1 MRPLNISNRLHI
13 YLLYT
18 PFSQKF
24 VTNHENTN
32 NGFHTLLYFIKKTRY
47 SEVVFFFNDY
57 LIDIMYGVHVISY
70 SRNIQTLGVLLL
82 SKKNAF

>member
-1 MRPLNISNRLHI
+1 MAFI
-13 YLLYT
+13 LY
-18 PFSQKF
+18 
-24 VTNHENTN
+24 
-32 NGFHTLLYFIKKTRY
+32 YFIKKTRY
-47 SEVVFFFNDY
+47 SEVVFFYDY

>member
-18 PFSQKF
+18 LFSQNF
-24 VTNHENTN
+24 VTNQENTI
-32 NGFHTLLYFIKKTRY
+32 LYSIKLQKARY
-47 SEVVFFFNDY
+47 SQVVFFNNY
-57 LIDIMYGVHVISY
+57 LIDIMYGAHVISY

>member
-18 PFSQKF
+18 LFSQKF

-32 NGFHTLLYFIKKTRY
+32 NGFHTLLYFIKKKL
-47 SEVVFFFNDY
+47 VIQKLFFFNDY

>member
-1 MRPLNISNRLHI
+1 MGFI
-13 YLLYT
+13 LY
-18 PFSQKF
+18 SIQLQKA
-24 VTNHENTN
+24 
-32 NGFHTLLYFIKKTRY
+32 RY
-47 SEVVFFFNDY
+47 SQVVFFNNY

>member
-1 MRPLNISNRLHI
+1 MKIQI
-13 YLLYT
+13 MA
-18 PFSQKF
+18 FI
-24 VTNHENTN
+24 
-32 NGFHTLLYFIKKTRY
+32 LYFIKKTRY
-47 SEVVFFFNDY
+47 SEVVFFNDY